1 MTRIL
6 LIFLFL
12 TTAIASSAQFRRSR
26 NTPASNQDQTPANG
40 ELNYR
45 NPSEYTIAGIEVTGL
60 NVLDKNAMVSLTGLK
75 VGDKIKIPGDAIS
88 GAIRKLWKHGL
99 VGDATISVDRIE
111 AKNVYLSVKLS
122 ERPRLTD
129 FYFEGISKGK
139 QSSLKDDLT
148 LIRGKIVNDAT
159 IRNAEVG
166 VKKHFVKKGFL
177 NTVVKITQE
186 RDTLNRGGVRL
197 KINVNLKSKVKIN
210 RIEFE
215 GNDEISSSV
224 LKKKLKKTK
233 EYARFSI
240 HRALIRELIDLR
252 PKKVKEF
259 FTDSAKKT
267 SWRQVGEFI
276 NKNAKLN
283 FFNGSKFIRAE
294 YEEDKK
300 KLLSYYNTQGYRDV
314 ELISDTIVNHNDS
327 KINVRIKLSEGR
339 KYYFR
344 NIIWTG
350 NYLYTAATLNKVL
363 DIKKGD
369 IYNEEMISRKTS
381 FNPKGADI
389 SGLYMDDGYLFFRVT
404 PVEVAVVGDSIDVE
418 MRIFEGDQAIID
430 EVTIAGNERT
440 SDHVIRRELTTI
452 PGQKFRRADII
463 RTQQQLS
470 QMGFFNPQK
479 IEQDIKPNPA
489 NGTVNIGWKV
499 EEQSNDQV
507 QLSGGWGGFYGFV
520 GTVGLTFNNFSLRN
534 VPHLKKWRPLPV
546 GDGQRLSL
554 QAQANGKSFQ
564 SYSISFTEP
573 WLGGRRPNALTVSL
587 NTSISRLPVRAT
599 GGFSVDF
606 NDNAALKQTGITV
619 GFGRRL
625 EWPDNYFSLTH
636 SLSYLVYNYSNYFGG
651 SNILP
656 NVGTTQSIKLNTTL
670 ARNSIDNPMFP
681 TSGSSI
687 SLSLDLTPPYS
698 IFRDAS
704 YYKDVSQRYN
714 WIELHKWMFDA
725 KFYVKIVGSSKPTGR
740 SLVLETKAH
749 MGFIG
754 TYNNK
759 ITPGPFERFLVGG
772 AGLTGGFNSFVLGQD
787 IIGLRGYPD
796 NQVTPPLYN
805 LRGSQS
811 VNGIEGGIVYNKFGM
826 ELRYPVV
833 TSQSATVY
841 GFVFGEAGNNWD
853 NYQLFDPFNLYKSAG
868 FGARIFMPAFGLIG
882 LNWAYGFDK
891 LGTSPNVSG
900 SQFHFTIG
908 QQIR

>member
-1 MTRIL
+1 MNRIL
-6 LIFLFL
+6 LIFLLLFVSL
-12 TTAIASSAQFRRSR
+12 ASSAQFRKNR
-26 NTPASNQDQTPANG
+26 NTTTEGQSPNSNGG

-45 NPSEYTIAGIEVTGL
+45 SPAEYTIGGIEVTGL
-60 NVLDKNAMVSLTGLK
+60 NVLDKNAMVSLTGLR

-88 GAIRKLWKHGL
+88 SAIRKLWKHGL
-99 VGDATISVDRIE
+99 VGDATISVDRVE
-111 AKNVYLSVKLS
+111 GQNVFLAVKLA

-129 FYFEGISKGK
+129 FYFDGISNGK

-159 IRNAEVG
+159 IRNAELA

-177 NTVVKITQE
+177 NTAVKITQE

-215 GNDEISSSV
+215 GNDQVSSNV

-233 EYARFSI
+233 EHARFSL
-240 HRALIRELIDLR
+240 HRAIIGELIHTR
-252 PKKVKEF
+252 PNTVKEF
-259 FTDSAKKT
+259 LMDSAKKT
-267 SWRQVGEFI
+267 SWREAGEFL
-276 NKNAKLN
+276 NKNVKLN
-283 FFNGSKFIRAE
+283 FFNGSKFLRAE

-300 KLLSYYNTQGYRDV
+300 KLLSYYNTQGYRDAEIV
-314 ELISDTIVNHNDS
+314 SDSIVNYNDS
-327 KINVRIKLSEGR
+327 KINVLIKVNEGR

-350 NYLYTAATLNKVL
+350 NYLYTATTLNKVL

-369 IYNEEMISRKTS
+369 VYNQEMIDRKTS

-440 SDHVIRRELTTI
+440 SEHVIRRELTTI

-470 QMGFFNPQK
+470 QMGYFNPQK
-479 IEQDIKPNPA
+479 IEQDIRPNPA

-507 QLSGGWGGFYGFV
+507 QLSGGWGGYYGFV

-546 GDGQRLSL
+546 GDGQKLSL

-573 WLGGRRPNALTVSL
+573 WLGGKRPNALSVSL
-587 NTSISRLPVRAT
+587 NTSISRLPVRST
-599 GGFSVDF
+599 GGFSLDF
-606 NDNAALKQTGITV
+606 NDDSSLKQSGITI

-636 SLSYLVYNYSNYFGG
+636 SLSYLVYNYKNYFGG
-651 SNILP
+651 SNTLP
-656 NVGTTQSIKLNTTL
+656 AVGSTQSIKLNTTL

-681 TSGSSI
+681 TAGSSI

-698 IFRDAS
+698 AFRSSD
-704 YYKDVSQRYN
+704 YYKDITQRYN

-725 KFYVKIVGSSKPTGR
+725 KFYVKIIGSPKPTGR

-754 TYNNK
+754 TYNDK
-759 ITPGPFERFLVGG
+759 ISPGPFERFLVGG

-796 NQVTPPLYN
+796 NTVTPPLYN
-805 LRGSQS
+805 LRGTRA

-841 GFVFGEAGNNWD
+841 AFVFGEAGNNWD
-853 NYQLFDPFNLYKSAG
+853 NYELFNPFDLYKSAG

-882 LNWAYGFDK
+882 LNWAYGFNK
-891 LGTSPNVSG
+891 LGTAKDVSG

>member
-6 LIFLFL
+6 LIFLL
-12 TTAIASSAQFRRSR
+12 LAVGISSSAQFRKSR
-26 NTPASNQDQTPANG
+26 TNAGTTTDSQPTSG

-45 NPSEYTIAGIEVTGL
+45 APNEYTIAGIEVKGL

-75 VGDKIKIPGDAIS
+75 IGDKIKIPGDAIS
-88 GAIRKLWKHGL
+88 NAIRKLWKHGL
-99 VGDATISVDRIE
+99 IGDATIAVDRIE
-111 AKNVYLSVKLS
+111 GTNVYLVVNLA

-129 FYFEGISKGK
+129 FYFDGISKGK
-139 QSSLKDDLT
+139 VSGLKDDLT
-148 LIRGKIVNDAT
+148 LIRGKIVNDAM
-159 IRNAEVG
+159 IRNAEMG

-177 NTVVKITQE
+177 NTAVKIVQE

-197 KINVNLKSKVKIN
+197 RINVNLKSKV
-210 RIEFE
+210 RIHEIKFE
-215 GNDEISSSV
+215 GNDEVSSSV

-233 EYARFSI
+233 EHARVSI
-240 HRALIRELIDLR
+240 HREVIKTLIGAGKEPR
-252 PKKVKEF
+252 KVKEF
-259 FTDSAKKT
+259 FKDSAAEKT
-267 SWRQVGEFI
+267 SWRQVKEFF
-276 NKNAKLN
+276 NRTVKLN
-283 FFNGSKFIRAE
+283 FFNGSKFLRTE

-300 KLLSYYNTQGYRDV
+300 KMIAFYNTQGYRDA
-314 ELISDTIVNHNDS
+314 ELVSDSLSNYNDS
-327 KINVRIKLSEGR
+327 KIDIHFKIKEGR

-369 IYNEEMISRKTS
+369 VYNQEMIEKKTT

-389 SGLYMDDGYLFFRVT
+389 SGLYMDDGYLFFRVV
-404 PVEVAVVGDSIDVE
+404 PVEVAVAGDSIDVE
-418 MRIFEGDQAIID
+418 MRIFEGDQATID

-470 QMGFFNPQK
+470 QMGYFNPQK
-479 IEQDIKPNPA
+479 IEQDIRPNPA

-507 QLSGGWGGFYGFV
+507 QLSGGWGGFFGFV

-534 VPHLKKWRPLPV
+534 VPHIKKWRPLPV

-554 QAQANGKSFQ
+554 QVQANGASFQ
-564 SYSISFTEP
+564 SYNVSFTEP
-573 WLGGRRPNALTVSL
+573 WLGGRRPNALTISL
-587 NTSISRLPVRAT
+587 NHSISRLPTRGA
-599 GGFSVDF
+599 GGLTF
-606 NDNAALKQTGITV
+606 NDNASLKQSGVTI

-636 SLSYLVYNYSNYFGG
+636 SLSYLVYDYANYFG
-651 SNILP
+651 SPTLP
-656 NVGTTQSIKLNTTL
+656 AVGTTRNFKLNTTL

-681 TSGSSI
+681 TAGSSV

-704 YYKDVSQRYN
+704 FYNDINQRYSF
-714 WIELHKWMFDA
+714 IELHKWMLDTR
-725 KFYVKIVGSSKPTGR
+725 FYVKIVGSKKPQGR
-740 SLVLETKAH
+740 SLVLEAKAH

-759 ITPGPFERFLVGG
+759 VSPGPFERFLVGG
-772 AGLTGGFNSFVLGQD
+772 AGLAGGFNSFVLGQD
-787 IIGLRGYPD
+787 IVGLRGYPD
-796 NQVTPPLYN
+796 NQVTPPLYAA
-805 LRGSQS
+805 RGSRQ
-811 VNGIEGGIVYNKFGM
+811 VTGIEGGIVYNKFGF

-841 GFVFGEAGNNWD
+841 GFVFSEAGNNWD
-853 NYQLFDPFNLYKSAG
+853 NYQLFNPFDLYKSAG

-882 LNWAYGFDK
+882 LNWAYGFDR
-891 LGTSPNVSG
+891 LPNARDVSG